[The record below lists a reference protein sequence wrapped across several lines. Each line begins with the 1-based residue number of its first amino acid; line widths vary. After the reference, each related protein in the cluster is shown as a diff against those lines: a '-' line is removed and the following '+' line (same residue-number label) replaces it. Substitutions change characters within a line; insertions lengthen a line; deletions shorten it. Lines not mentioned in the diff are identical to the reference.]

1 MSISIGLGKD
11 YYSLTGD
18 IDLIKNKRR
27 VKSNFRSYGADF
39 DSEEDKIIIP
49 FLTEDN
55 PNDFDDKDEQYKAIL
70 KLFEKFN
77 IAFKKSEELQD
88 FVAEI
93 DQENENFKNFSLK
106 ANSIRN
112 FPWTKSR

>member
-39 DSEEDKIIIP
+39 DSEEDKIMR
-49 FLTEDN
+49 FYLHQELKN
-55 PNDFDDKDEQYKAIL
+55 YKHFEKMPNDKMTIIVTDTVP
-70 KLFEKFN
+70 
-77 IAFKKSEELQD
+77 ELT
-88 FVAEI
+88 
-93 DQENENFKNFSLK
+93 L
-106 ANSIRN
+106 
-112 FPWTKSR
+112 